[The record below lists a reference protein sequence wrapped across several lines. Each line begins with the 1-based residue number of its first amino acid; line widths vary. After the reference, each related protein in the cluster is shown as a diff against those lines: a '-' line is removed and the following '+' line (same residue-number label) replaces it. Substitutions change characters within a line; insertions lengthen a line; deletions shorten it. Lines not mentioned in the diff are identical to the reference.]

1 MDSLLWCTTIRMN
14 LPYFISKRISTPKSG
29 TFSATIHK
37 VAIFSVGIGLAV
49 MILAFAIMQGFKNTI
64 KNKIYDFSGHI
75 QITKYVSANAYNE
88 NPLKLPDTI
97 AMDGIKAIV
106 PFAFKAGL
114 IQTDEEVEGV
124 VFKGIGSNYD
134 SIEFKQYLKEGRF
147 VHYKEKGYSTE
158 VIISRYLAD
167 RLKLQIGGSLIM
179 YFFQEPPRARK
190 LTIVGIYETGMEDFD
205 NKIMLGD
212 IALVSRLNDW
222 AEGYAGGFEV
232 YVNNVA
238 GVDVVQQRLYNT
250 YGYDFYVQK
259 TSHRF
264 LQVFEWLSLI
274 DNNVNILLF
283 MVLFVASFN
292 MISIILILILERT
305 PMIGTLKA
313 LGARDGLI
321 RRIFV
326 YNGIQMIV
334 KGLLIGNVLGLG
346 LAVLQ
351 WKFKLISLDPSNYY
365 MDYVPIE
372 FNFFIWVLLNLLVM
386 GLVSTILILPTLFV
400 SRIEPIKAIKFD

>member
-1 MDSLLWCTTIRMN
+1 MN

-29 TFSATIHK
+29 TFSSTIHK

-49 MILAFAIMQGFKNTI
+49 MIIAFAIMQGFKNTI

-88 NPLKLPDTI
+88 NPLKLPDTL
-97 AMDGIKAIV
+97 GVNGVVNVV
-106 PFAFKAGL
+106 PFAYKAGL
-114 IQTDEEVEGV
+114 IQNQEEVEGV
-124 VFKGIGSNYD
+124 VFKGVGK
-134 SIEFKQYLKEGRF
+134 SIDTLEFRQYLKKGRF
-147 VHYKEKGYSTE
+147 VRFKKEGYSTE
-158 VIISRYLAD
+158 VVISQYLAN
-167 RLKLQIGGSLIM
+167 RMKLSVGGSIIM
-179 YFFQEPPRARK
+179 HFFQDPPRARK
-190 LTIVGIYETGMEDFD
+190 LTIVGIYETAMEDFD
-205 NKIMLGD
+205 NRIMLGD
-212 IALVSRLNDW
+212 IGLARRLNNWIDT
-222 AEGYAGGFEV
+222 YAGGFEI
-232 YVNNVA
+232 YVD
-238 GVDVVQQRLYNT
+238 DVSHIDQVQQALYDK

-259 TSHRF
+259 TSAKF

-313 LGARDGLI
+313 LGARNGLI

-326 YNGIQMIV
+326 YNGIQLIV
-334 KGLLIGNVLGLG
+334 KGLIIGNLLGLG
-346 LAVLQ
+346 LALLQ
-351 WKFKLISLDPSNYY
+351 WKFKIVTLDSSNYY
-365 MDYVPIE
+365 MNYVPIE
-372 FNFFIWVLLNLLVM
+372 FNFWIWLLLNLLVM
-386 GLVSTILILPTLFV
+386 GLVSAILIIPTLFV

>member
-1 MDSLLWCTTIRMN
+1 
-14 LPYFISKRISTPKSG
+14 
-29 TFSATIHK
+29 
-37 VAIFSVGIGLAV
+37 

-88 NPLKLPDTI
+88 NPLKLPDTLNR
-97 AMDGIKAIV
+97 DGIKNIV

-114 IQTDEEVEGV
+114 LQTDAEVDGV
-124 VFKGIGSNYD
+124 VFKGVGNTFD
-134 SIEFKQYLKEGRF
+134 SIGFKQYLKEGGF
-147 VHYKEKGYSTE
+147 VHFKADGYSTE
-158 VIISRYLAD
+158 VVISSYLSK
-167 RLKLQIGGSLIM
+167 RLKLGPGSSLIM
-179 YFFQEPPRARK
+179 HFFQEPPRTRK
-190 LTIVGIYETGMEDFD
+190 LTIVGIYETGMEDLD

-212 IALVSRLNDW
+212 IGLVRRLNDW
-222 AEGYAGGFEV
+222 VEGYAGGFEL
-232 YVNNVA
+232 YVDE
-238 GVDVVQQRLYNT
+238 VDQVDAIQQRLYDT

-313 LGARDGLI
+313 LGARNGLI
-321 RRIFV
+321 RKIFV
-326 YNGIQMIV
+326 YNGMQLIV
-334 KGLLIGNVLGLG
+334 RGLIIGNLLGLG

-351 WKFKLISLDPSNYY
+351 WKFKIVSLDPSNYY

-372 FNFFIWVLLNLLVM
+372 FNFWILILLNLLVM
-386 GLVSTILILPTLFV
+386 GLVSAILILPTLFV
-400 SRIEPIKAIKFD
+400 SRVEPIKAIKFD

>member
-1 MDSLLWCTTIRMN
+1 MN
-14 LPYFISKRISTPKSG
+14 LPYFISRRISTPKAG
-29 TFSATIHK
+29 TFSSTIHK

-88 NPLKLPDTI
+88 NPLKLPDTLNR
-97 AMDGIKAIV
+97 DGIKNIV

-114 IQTDEEVEGV
+114 LQTDAEVDGV
-124 VFKGIGSNYD
+124 VFKGVGNTFD
-134 SIEFKQYLKEGRF
+134 SIGFKQYLKEGGF
-147 VHYKEKGYSTE
+147 VHFKADGYSTE
-158 VIISRYLAD
+158 VVISSYLSK
-167 RLKLQIGGSLIM
+167 RLKLGPGSSLIM
-179 YFFQEPPRARK
+179 HFFQEPPRTRK
-190 LTIVGIYETGMEDFD
+190 LTIVGIYETGMEDLD

-212 IALVSRLNDW
+212 IGLVRRLNDW
-222 AEGYAGGFEV
+222 VEDYAGGFEL
-232 YVNNVA
+232 YVDE
-238 GVDVVQQRLYNT
+238 VDQVDAIQQRLYDT

-313 LGARDGLI
+313 LGARNGLI
-321 RRIFV
+321 RKIFV
-326 YNGIQMIV
+326 YNGMQLIV
-334 KGLLIGNVLGLG
+334 RGLIIGNLLGLG

-351 WKFKLISLDPSNYY
+351 WKFKIVSLDPSNYY

-372 FNFFIWVLLNLLVM
+372 FNFWILILLNLLVM
-386 GLVSTILILPTLFV
+386 GLVSAILILPTLFV
-400 SRIEPIKAIKFD
+400 SRVEPIKAIKFD

>member
-1 MDSLLWCTTIRMN
+1 MN
-14 LPYFISKRISTPKSG
+14 LPFFISKRISTPKSG
-29 TFSATIHK
+29 TFSSTIHK

-75 QITKYVSANAYNE
+75 QITNYVSANAYNE

-97 AMDGIKAIV
+97 PMEGIKNIV

-124 VFKGIGSNYD
+124 VFKGIGDTYD
-134 SIEFKQYLKEGRF
+134 STEFRKYLKEGRF
-147 VHYKEKGYSTE
+147 VHFKESGYSTE
-158 VIISRYLAD
+158 IVISSYLAD
-167 RLKLQIGGSLIM
+167 RLNLKLGGSVIM
-179 YFFQEPPRARK
+179 HFFQDPPRARK

-212 IALVSRLNDW
+212 IALVSRLNNW
-222 AEGYAGGFEV
+222 AEGYAGGFEI

-238 GVDVVQQRLYNT
+238 DVDAVQQRLYDDF
-250 YGYDFYVQK
+250 GYDFYVQK
-259 TSHRF
+259 TSARF

-326 YNGIQMIV
+326 YNGMQMIV
-334 KGLLIGNVLGLG
+334 KGLLIGNLIGLG
-346 LAVLQ
+346 LAFLQ
-351 WKFKLISLDPSNYY
+351 WKFQIISLDPSNYY
-365 MDYVPIE
+365 MSFVPIE
-372 FNFFIWVLLNLLVM
+372 FNLVIWILLNLLVM
-386 GLVSTILILPTLFV
+386 GLVSVILILPTLFV
-400 SRIEPIKAIKFD
+400 SRVEPIKAIKFD

>member
-1 MDSLLWCTTIRMN
+1 MN

-49 MILAFAIMQGFKNTI
+49 MIIAFAIMQGFKNTI

-88 NPLKLPDTI
+88 NPLKLPDTLGV
-97 AMDGIKAIV
+97 DGIVNVV
-106 PFAFKAGL
+106 PFSYKAGL
-114 IQTDEEVEGV
+114 IQNNDDVEGV
-124 VFKGIGSNYD
+124 VFKGVGR
-134 SIEFKQYLKEGRF
+134 SIDTVEFKKYLREGRF
-147 VHYKEKGYSTE
+147 IHFKDSSYSTE
-158 VIISRYLAD
+158 IVISKYLAN
-167 RLKLQIGGSLIM
+167 RMKLSVGNSFIM
-179 YFFQEPPRARK
+179 HFFQDPPRARK
-190 LTIVGIYETGMEDFD
+190 LTIVGIYETAMEDFD

-212 IALVSRLNDW
+212 IGLARRLNNWIDS
-222 AEGYAGGFEV
+222 YAGGFEIF
-232 YVNNVA
+232 
-238 GVDVVQQRLYNT
+238 VDDINHIDQIQLALYDK
-250 YGYDFYVQK
+250 YGYDYYVQK
-259 TSHRF
+259 TSAKF

-274 DNNVNILLF
+274 DNNVDILLF

-313 LGARDGLI
+313 LGARNGFI

-326 YNGIQMIV
+326 YNGMQLII
-334 KGLLIGNVLGLG
+334 KGLMIGNVLGLG
-346 LAVLQ
+346 LSFLQ
-351 WKFKLISLDPSNYY
+351 WKFKIVTLDPSNYY
-365 MDYVPIE
+365 MKFVPIE
-372 FNFFIWVLLNLLVM
+372 FNFWILILLNVLVM
-386 GLVSTILILPTLFV
+386 GLVSAILILPTLFV